1 MEGSVRLAAL
11 IFLLPCALFLLHC
24 QKKEET
30 PPPPKSAQ
38 APVTQQPPPTSAPAP
53 AATKTTDSQGSADC
67 CEIAANPEL
76 KGRLGRLLI
85 NFPEGAKAGNTRID
99 VMKPGE
105 QNSLAGGYGAHTFEL
120 LPGTYDVEVSK
131 TRVAGVTIKSAHD
144 TRMKVGVLNVH
155 AGKDTRVDVLD
166 KTSRQKLTGGYG
178 DQQFGLP
185 VGQVQVQVAGQAE
198 TVMIQ
203 DGRVTEF

>member
-1 MEGSVRLAAL
+1 MERSVRLAAL
-11 IFLLPCALFLLHC
+11 ILLLAGALFLLHC

-30 PPPPKSAQ
+30 PPAPKSAQ
-38 APVTQQPPPTSAPAP
+38 APITQQPPPTPAP
-53 AATKTTDSQGSADC
+53 GPAAPTTIDSQGSADC
-67 CEIAANPEL
+67 CEIAANPDL
-76 KGRLGRLLI
+76 KGQLGRLVI

-105 QNSLAGGYGAHTFEL
+105 QDSLAGGYGAHTVEL
-120 LPGTYDVEVSK
+120 LPGVYDVAVSNK
-131 TRVAGVTIKSAHD
+131 RVAGVTIKSAHD
-144 TRMKVGVLNVH
+144 TRMKVGMLNVH
-155 AGKDTRVDVLD
+155 AGKGTRVDVLD
-166 KTSRQKLTGGYG
+166 KTSQQKLTGGYG

-198 TVMIQ
+198 TITIQ